1 MMPMEN
7 YLIQRIVGRGAF
19 GTAFLCKSQN
29 ERTMNKDV
37 IIKQIP
43 IEQMSTLDRQVLSPL
58 LNHSF
63 LYSHLNICL
72 KNTQNV
78 AFQFL
83 DFGFS
88 TY

>member
-43 IEQMSTLDRQVLSPL
+43 IEQMSTLDRQVLYSII
-58 LNHSF
+58 HFSF
-63 LYSHLNICL
+63 SFEVILHFSTLSKKYLRKMSHLN
-72 KNTQNV
+72 
-78 AFQFL
+78 F
-83 DFGFS
+83 
-88 TY
+88 